1 MARAIPIARI
11 RPANPVPRF
20 EPPAPLI
27 SNGRLAV
34 LILLCA
40 EAMLFGGFIGAFL
53 IYKLSAPFWPPPGL
67 PRLPIGVTFA
77 NTMVL
82 LSSAVTMKL
91 AVEAARGGRR
101 YHLRG
106 WLLLTA
112 ALGTLFLL
120 VQGSEWMRLE
130 AHGLHLRSGNY
141 GATFYV
147 LIGLHGVHVVC
158 AVLWLL
164 GVNLA
169 IMLARPG
176 QDRRAAVEV
185 CAIYWYF
192 VCAVWPLLFG
202 LVYF

>member
-1 MARAIPIARI
+1 MARAIPLSGLRSVHHD
-11 RPANPVPRF
+11 PAF
-20 EPPAPLI
+20 DSAPLI

-67 PRLPIGVTFA
+67 PRLPIAVTWA

-82 LSSAVTMKL
+82 LASALTMKL

-101 YHLRG
+101 LHLRA
-106 WLLLTA
+106 WLTLTA
-112 ALGTLFLL
+112 ALGALFVS
-120 VQGSEWMRLE
+120 VQGSEWVRLE

-141 GATFYV
+141 AATFYV
-147 LIGLHGVHVVC
+147 LIGLHALHVVC

-164 GVNLA
+164 GVTMA
-169 IMLARPG
+169 VVLARPG
-176 QDRRAAVEV
+176 QDRRGAVEL

>member
-1 MARAIPIARI
+1 MARAIALR
-11 RPANPVPRF
+11 RLRTVRHVSDF
-20 EPPAPLI
+20 ETPAPLI

-34 LILLCA
+34 LILLGA

-67 PRLPIGVTFA
+67 PRLPIAVTWA

-82 LSSAVTMKL
+82 LGSAMTMKL
-91 AVEAARGGRR
+91 AVEAAREGRR
-101 YHLRG
+101 FHLRA

-112 ALGTLFLL
+112 ALGTLFVS
-120 VQGSEWMRLE
+120 VQGSEWTRLE
-130 AHGLHLRSGNY
+130 AHGLHLHSGNY

-147 LIGLHGVHVVC
+147 LIGLHALHVIC

-164 GVNLA
+164 GVTVA
-169 IMLARPG
+169 VVLARPG

>member
-1 MARAIPIARI
+1 MARAIPLSGLRSVHHD
-11 RPANPVPRF
+11 PAF
-20 EPPAPLI
+20 DSAPLI

-67 PRLPIGVTFA
+67 PRLPIAVTWA

-82 LSSAVTMKL
+82 LASALTMKL

-101 YHLRG
+101 LHLRA
-106 WLLLTA
+106 WLTLTA
-112 ALGTLFLL
+112 ALGALFVS
-120 VQGSEWMRLE
+120 VQGSEWVRLE
-130 AHGLHLRSGNY
+130 APGLHLRSGNY
-141 GATFYV
+141 AATFYV
-147 LIGLHGVHVVC
+147 LIGLHALHVVC

-164 GVNLA
+164 GVTMA
-169 IMLARPG
+169 VVLARPG
-176 QDRRAAVEV
+176 QDRRGAVEL